1 MKHQMKSVTAVEVSG
16 NSFLLRVHFDDGT
29 VKNINVEP
37 VLYGELYGPLRRKEL
52 FDKVTVDDEV
62 GTLVWPNG
70 ADFDPD
76 MLYLWDDYV
85 DAFATQLKNADQS
98 GRKVSE
104 CA

>member
-1 MKHQMKSVTAVEVSG
+1 MKRVTAVEVSG

-37 VLYGELYGPLRRKEL
+37 VLYGELYGPLRRKEF

>member
-1 MKHQMKSVTAVEVSG
+1 MKHQMKRVTAVEVSG

-37 VLYGELYGPLRRKEL
+37 VLYGELYGPLRRKEF

>member
-1 MKHQMKSVTAVEVSG
+1 MKHQMRRVTAVEVPDNG
-16 NSFLLRVHFDDGT
+16 FLLLVHFDDGT
-29 VKNINVEP
+29 VKNINLEP
-37 VLYGELYGPLRRKEL
+37 VLYGELYGPLRKREL

-85 DAFATQLKNADQS
+85 DAFATQMKHADQS